1 VADAFAPAAEE
12 QGHKLTGAITPAVAV
27 YGDRELLT
35 QMLAN
40 LVENALHHTP
50 PGTEVRVSLS
60 ARADGVMLAVEDNGP
75 GIPEAERERV
85 LQRFYRLEHS
95 RTTPGSGL
103 GLSLVAAIAEL
114 HRSSLRLE
122 DAYPGL
128 RVSVTFPRTGHA

>member
-1 VADAFAPAAEE
+1 
-12 QGHKLTGAITPAVAV
+12 
-27 YGDRELLT
+27 
-35 QMLAN
+35 
-40 LVENALHHTP
+40 
-50 PGTEVRVSLS
+50 
-60 ARADGVMLAVEDNGP
+60 MLAVEDNGP

-103 GLSLVAAIAEL
+103 GLSLVAAIVEL

-128 RVSVTFPRTGHA
+128 RVSVTFPRIQRA